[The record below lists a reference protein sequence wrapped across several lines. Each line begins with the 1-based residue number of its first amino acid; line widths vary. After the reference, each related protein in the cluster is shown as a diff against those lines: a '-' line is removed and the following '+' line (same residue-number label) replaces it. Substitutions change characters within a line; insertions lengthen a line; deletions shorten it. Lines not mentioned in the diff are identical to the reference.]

1 MVGGNYIPV
10 ALNTEQGQPALTK
23 KATFAQVVS
32 GGITNYS
39 GNANYVNLTGGLY
52 AKEADCL
59 SLSSRLLKLNDTDC
73 YTNLAECNSMGI
85 HYDGHNSVLLSSFFS
100 KDKSTTLGLT
110 RVDKDDSENRITWS
124 LKSYEEDDSFNI
136 FCLDNNGFKIDNNV
150 NFYNPVLISG
160 QPILTG
166 TASSLITQFN
176 QQSSRENEGELDTV
190 SDSEGNI
197 VQNPKKN
204 ASSTVEYVDT
214 DGNGTPDSQVLVDT
228 TPVTAEN
235 IDSLVQPGGGLEIT
249 EVCQS
254 ETFDI
259 VECETNGFANPEVKY
274 KTKKLSLATSA
285 ASSTIVIEIH
295 DTEGVEYRNGISVGV
310 DGKLTTKLKRL
321 RDAFEYIRND
331 VASNDAIINIYL
343 QTDTDEGEIENTNHT
358 FQSHNNAEINKGYIR
373 IVGDQ
378 SKYQT
383 GDLTKVKI
391 KSKHEGVNAYVPMW
405 FTGKT
410 VSIFL
415 VNLVFDLDDSDGV
428 HSAIRTYK
436 SCTLTLVGCK
446 ISARGSVHA
455 LIDANI
461 GARFEVHN
469 YSDGPESDLLDPLG
483 EGFWAPALELDFGP
497 RAVTSS
503 SGNGAPGDNFY
514 CDYLFKADTGGV
526 IRFPEYGLHI
536 PFANDPNTTFQ
547 SRIHFC
553 SDKITIGQAV
563 FGLESNCVVDII
575 ALFTATNSLSFA
587 AVNFPHFLRA
597 LAFNSVLVRDGSHM
611 VGTITTDPT
620 TNMNYAEVINS
631 LPGNVLAHP
640 NNQLGG
646 IATAGQD
653 YIMANNITP
662 TLSLLTTYK
671 GRNASGND
679 TIGDITN
686 YWDDVDWS
694 TI

>member
-1 MVGGNYIPV
+1 MSYIKIRNLDSASDAEITGSNYIPT
-10 ALNTEQGQPALTK
+10 ALEGSSLSTRK
-23 KATFAQVVS
+23 VTFDQVIS
-32 GGITNYS
+32 GGAPNYS
-39 GNANYVNLTGGLY
+39 GNFIYGSFTEGLSAIGDIKFTGNAFFDGNPSIAGSLDVTSTVSANAGIFQVLASDSMTAETAVIQSILNLDDLMDGYNQGL
-52 AKEADCL
+52 KEA
-59 SLSSRLLKLNDTDC
+59 T
-73 YTNLAECNSMGI
+73 
-85 HYDGHNSVLLSSFFS
+85 
-100 KDKSTTLGLT
+100 
-110 RVDKDDSENRITWS
+110 
-124 LKSYEEDDSFNI
+124 
-136 FCLDNNGFKIDNNV
+136 
-150 NFYNPVLISG
+150 
-160 QPILTG
+160 
-166 TASSLITQFN
+166 
-176 QQSSRENEGELDTV
+176 EGEPDTV
-190 SDSEGNI
+190 KDSEGNT
-197 VQNPKKN
+197 VQNPNKN

-214 DGNGTPDSQVLVDT
+214 DGDGTPDSQVLVNT

-249 EVCQS
+249 EVCQN

-259 VECETNGFANPEVKY
+259 VECEQNGVANPEVKY

-295 DTEGVEYRNGISVGV
+295 NAEGVEYRNGISVGV

-343 QTDTDEGEIENTNHT
+343 QTDTDEGEIENTNST
-358 FQSHNNAEINKGYIR
+358 FRSHNNAEINKGYIR

-378 SKYQT
+378 SKYET

-391 KSKHEGVNAYVPMW
+391 KSKNNGVNAYVPMW

-410 VSIFL
+410 VSIYL

-436 SCTLTLVGCK
+436 SCTLSLFGCK

-455 LIDANI
+455 LIEANI
-461 GARFEVHN
+461 GARFEVQN
-469 YSDGPESDLLDPLG
+469 YSDAPNLLDPL
-483 EGFWAPALELDFGP
+483 EKGFWAPALELDFGP
-497 RAVTSS
+497 RAATSS
-503 SGNGAPGDNFY
+503 SGNGAVGQSFY

-526 IRFPEYGLHI
+526 IRFPEYARHI
-536 PFANDPNTTFQ
+536 PFSNNPNTTFQ

-553 SDKITIGQAV
+553 SNEITVGQAV
-563 FGLESNCVVDII
+563 LGLESNCVVDII
-575 ALFTATNSLSFA
+575 ALFTATNNLSFVA
-587 AVNFPHFLRA
+587 TNFPFFLRA
-597 LAFNSVLVRDGSHM
+597 LAFNSVVVRHGSHM
-611 VGTITTDPT
+611 VGTTEFHS
-620 TNMNYAEVINS
+620 NVNHAEVINS
-631 LPGNVLAHP
+631 LPGDALAHP
-640 NNQLGG
+640 TNQLGG
-646 IATAGQD
+646 DATAGQD

-679 TIGDITN
+679 TSGNITN